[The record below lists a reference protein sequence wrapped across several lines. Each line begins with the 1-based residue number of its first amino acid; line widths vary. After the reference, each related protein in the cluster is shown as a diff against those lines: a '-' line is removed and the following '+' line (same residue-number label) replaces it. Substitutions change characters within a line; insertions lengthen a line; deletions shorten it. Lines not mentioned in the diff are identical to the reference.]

1 MWMWTRVESRNQPFR
16 VRQWVWRCRYTL
28 CTFPC
33 GADALG
39 RRLVSWG
46 SGFVHQ
52 CVGVSATCA
61 CGWEYVC
68 LRCGREHVH
77 VDVETCFNKGVHV
90 NTYVWM

>member
-16 VRQWVWRCRYTL
+16 VKQWVWRCRYTL

-68 LRCGREHVH
+68 LNRD
-77 VDVETCFNKGVHV
+77 VDV
-90 NTYVWM
+90 NTYMWMWRHVLTKVFM